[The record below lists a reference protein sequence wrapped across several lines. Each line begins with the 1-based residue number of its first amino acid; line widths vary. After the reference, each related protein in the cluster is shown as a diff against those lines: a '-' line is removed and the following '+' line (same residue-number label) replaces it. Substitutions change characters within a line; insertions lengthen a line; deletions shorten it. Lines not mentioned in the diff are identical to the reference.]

1 MMNQA
6 ASRYSLL
13 LLALVLP
20 TEPLTADDKPLVAI
34 TVDEASADPD
44 FAVQGEYTGE
54 NVALQVVALGDGEF
68 RTVLYRGGLPGD
80 GWDETEPVVSEE
92 DRDSVQEMLED
103 LELEKVRRESPTL
116 GREPPEGAVVL
127 FDGTRETF
135 EKHWAGG
142 ARMTDDG
149 LLEQG
154 ATSKD
159 TFRDFTF
166 HLEFLLSYIPH
177 ARDQGRGN
185 SGVYY
190 QGRYETQI
198 LDSFGLEGKNNEAG
212 GIYEISD
219 PDLNMCFPPLTW
231 QTYDVDFTAARFDAD
246 GKKTADARMTVRL
259 NGVVVQNDVPVPRTT
274 RAAPVGNE
282 SAEPGPIYI
291 QNHGNP
297 IRFRNIWVL
306 PRDMDQEARRPII
319 PGYERI
325 YGAETRFFEKTGFLP
340 TQIAAGRLLAG
351 ELGCTA
357 CHAADPELNQR
368 LLPKQ
373 APILT
378 DVGRRIQHDW
388 IYRFIGDPHTV
399 KPGTT
404 MPNLLADWSEEERRT
419 AVRALASFLA
429 STGSPGEERPDR
441 QRSGRGEQVF
451 HQIGCT
457 ACHAPRNGTP
467 VPSATSVPL
476 VFLEAKYTIPSL
488 AAFLKNP
495 HAVRPSGRMPSLN
508 LNDDEARD
516 LAHYLLGDLVL
527 TPRTPNMRFAAYHG
541 SWDGVPD
548 FDKLEPVA
556 GGECEALD
564 LNVGGRAN
572 NFGVRYDGF
581 LRIETAGTY
590 TFYLGSDDG
599 SLLFIDGEKV
609 VDTDGVHPHVVN
621 SGSVELDAGM
631 HPIRVEYQQ
640 AGGEWTLALEYEGPG
655 VPRQDGYPMIGLTED
670 PACVPAAREAVS
682 AEDEDDE
689 SDPDAFVFNLE
700 LIEQGRR
707 LFASVGC
714 ANCHQLDDDGA
725 PVESSLAA
733 KPLSELRDGEHAC
746 LRAAGE
752 MQHAARRRT
761 PHFELTRGQRDDLAS
776 LLTAS
781 AGATGPPSAAE
792 TIHATFTAFNCLAC
806 HSRNGVGGPE
816 PARNTLFQ
824 TTIPEMGDEGRVP
837 PPLDGVGDKLTDAWL
852 NHVLQ
857 NGADDR
863 PYMLTRMPA
872 FRPSNA
878 AQLASAFVELDR
890 PAPTEWPAGIE
901 PQHRLKSTGRELVGD
916 QALACIKCH
925 TFGPHRATGIQSIDL
940 LTMHRRL
947 REDWFRRYLF
957 DPQQYRSG
965 TRMPTGFP
973 NGIATI
979 KDKYDGEPQQQ
990 IGAIWEY
997 LRDGDRAGIPDGLIA
1012 GIIELKPVE
1021 HPIIYRNF
1029 IEGLSPRGIAVGY
1042 PEHCNLAW
1050 DADRFALT
1058 LIWHGRFIDASKHWV
1073 GRGPG
1078 TQRPLGDH
1086 VMTLEPV
1093 AAVAALPSLDAAW
1106 PTGAPKEQGYHF
1118 RGYRLN
1124 ERREPEFQYEGPGFS
1139 VTDFPAPV
1147 ARNEHEGAFRRRLTI
1162 RSDGNADTIYFRA
1175 AVGDSIER
1183 VSDGEF
1189 LVDGVLRIGIS
1200 DLNAVLR
1207 NSAGRN
1213 ELLVPVDPGQGPV
1226 EIVQTIEW

>member
-1 MMNQA
+1 MGTHL
-6 ASRYSLL
+6 R
-13 LLALVLP
+13 
-20 TEPLTADDKPLVAI
+20 ADDKPLVAI

-44 FAVQGEYTGE
+44 FAVQGEYSGE
-54 NVALQVVALGDGEF
+54 NLALQVVALGDGKF

-80 GWDETEPVVSEE
+80 GWDKTEPVVSEE
-92 DRDSVQEMLED
+92 DRDSVQETLQD
-103 LELEKVRRESPTL
+103 LKLEKVRRESPTL
-116 GREPPEGAVVL
+116 GKEPPEGAVVL

-135 EKHWAGG
+135 EDHWQDG

-166 HLEFLLSYIPH
+166 HLEFLLSYMPA
-177 ARDQGRGN
+177 ARGQGRGN

-274 RAAPVGNE
+274 RAAPMGNE

-297 IRFRNIWVL
+297 IRFRNIWAL

-325 YGAETRFFEKTGFLP
+325 YGALAAPDSGDGSRA
-340 TQIAAGRLLAG
+340 AAGRLLVG

-357 CHAADPELNQR
+357 CHAADAGLNQR
-368 LLPKQ
+368 LLLKQ

-378 DVGRRIQHDW
+378 DVGRRIQHEW
-388 IYRFIGDPHTV
+388 IYRFIGDPHAV

-441 QRSGRGEQVF
+441 QRSGRGDQLF

-476 VFLEAKYTIPSL
+476 VALEAKYTIPSL

-541 SWDGVPD
+541 NWDGVPD
-548 FDKLEPVA
+548 FDKLEPVG

-564 LNVGGRAN
+564 LNVGGRSN

-621 SGSVELDAGM
+621 SGRVDLDVGM
-631 HPIRVEYQQ
+631 RPIRVEYQQ
-640 AGGEWTLALEYEGPG
+640 AGGEWTLTLEYEGPDL
-655 VPRQDGYPMIGLTED
+655 PRQDAYAMIGLTED
-670 PACVPAAREAVS
+670 PSCVPAAREAAAA
-682 AEDEDDE
+682 AETEEHE
-689 SDPDAFVFNLE
+689 SDADVFVFNSE
-700 LIEQGRR
+700 LVEQGKQ
-707 LFASVGC
+707 LFATVGC
-714 ANCHQLDDDGA
+714 ANCHQLDQGGA
-725 PVESSLAA
+725 RVESALAA
-733 KPLSELRDGEHAC
+733 RPLSELKIGDRAC

-752 MQHAARRRT
+752 LLPTTEQRT
-761 PHFELTRGQRDDLAS
+761 PDFELTSGQRDDLAS
-776 LLTAS
+776 LFATP
-781 AGATGPPSAAE
+781 AGATAPPTAAE
-792 TIHATFTAFNCLAC
+792 TIHATFTSFNCLAC
-806 HSRNGVGGPE
+806 HSRNGAGGPE
-816 PARNTLFQ
+816 PARNPLFQ
-824 TTIPEMGDEGRVP
+824 TKIPEMGDEGRVP
-837 PPLDGVGDKLTDAWL
+837 PPLDGVGDKLNDAWL
-852 NHVLQ
+852 NQVLR
-857 NGADDR
+857 NGARDR

-872 FRPSNA
+872 FRPANA
-878 AQLASAFVELDR
+878 AQLAAAFVESDR
-890 PAPTEWPAGIE
+890 PAPTDWPAGIE
-901 PQHRLKSTGRELVGD
+901 PEHRLKSTGRELVGD
-916 QALACIKCH
+916 QGLACIKCH

-940 LTMHRRL
+940 LAMHRRL

-957 DPQQYRSG
+957 DPQQYRPG

-973 NGIATI
+973 NGTATI
-979 KDKYDGEPQQQ
+979 KDIYDGDPQQQ

-1012 GIIELKPVE
+1012 GMIELKPVE
-1021 HPIIYRNF
+1021 EPIIYRNF

-1078 TQRPLGDH
+1078 AQRPLGDH

-1093 AAVAALPSLDAAW
+1093 AAVAALPSLDATW

-1124 ERREPEFQYEGPGFS
+1124 ERREPEFLYTGPGFS
-1139 VTDFPAPV
+1139 VADFPEPV
-1147 ARNEHEGAFRRRLTI
+1147 ASNEQEGTFRRRLTI
-1162 RSDGNADTIYFRA
+1162 QSNGNADSIYFRA
-1175 AVGDSIER
+1175 AVGDSIEPAG
-1183 VSDGEF
+1183 DGAF
-1189 LVDGVLRIGIS
+1189 LVDDVLRIGVS
-1200 DLNAVLR
+1200 DSNAVLR
-1207 NSAGRN
+1207 KSAGRD
-1213 ELLVPVDPGQGPV
+1213 ELLVPVDLNSGQSV
-1226 EIVQTIEW
+1226 ITQTIEW